1 VVGSVAAEVMS
12 RATTPV
18 VIVSRHRTSDAEKG
32 AGVLDPNS

>member
-18 VIVSRHRTSDAEKG
+18 AIVLSPHAGDTEKQ
-32 AGVLDPNS
+32 